1 MRDNFTQTS
10 PIDPAP
16 AVTSDSNDH
25 AKPLDA
31 PAFAAIP
38 AQTEASSAAALAAV
52 PAQTVNLCF
61 NTLDGGQY
69 NLQVAH
75 NATVWSMSSRIAEVT
90 GIERYHQQ
98 WIIDGAERNFD
109 SADLISNVID
119 KRVTILHNTC
129 KVSWTLPQ
137 LSPPPCPPP
146 PLPPCSPRS
155 PSVQPQTSPNKRRK
169 GNEGT
174 RVSTDDDH
182 CSLMLELPPQVGG

>member
-1 MRDNFTQTS
+1 MVTLDRYSPITPSPHPEPEMRDNFTQTS

-31 PAFAAIP
+31 PALAAIP

-75 NATVWSMSSRIAEVT
+75 NATVWSVSSRIAEVT

-98 WIIDGAERNFD
+98 WIIDGAERNFG

-129 KVSWTLPQ
+129 KVSWTFPQ

-155 PSVQPQTSPNKRRK
+155 PPARRDFA
-169 GNEGT
+169 EQAT
-174 RVSTDDDH
+174 
-182 CSLMLELPPQVGG
+182 